1 MQIKALIFDLD
12 GTLVNS
18 LSDLAN
24 SVNFALSK
32 LGLPTHPISTYKP
45 RIGNGAIL
53 LIARSL
59 PKDKLHLA
67 DHALAIQQER
77 YAHHYDDEST
87 LYKDIDKL
95 ITKLCQIKI
104 PMAVLSNK
112 PDGHTRTIVDSMF
125 PENTF
130 KIIRGHLPTM
140 PLKPDATSSLSIAEE
155 FNIAPEQIAFIGDT
169 QVDIETAKQA
179 GMHPVGVTWGFRSK
193 EDLIEAGAKTIIET
207 PLELCTV
214 LALECPSVS

>member
-24 SVNFALSK
+24 SVNFALTT
-32 LGLPTHPISTYKP
+32 LGLPTHPISSYKP

-59 PKDKLHLA
+59 PANKLHLA
-67 DHALAIQQER
+67 ERALSIQQER
-77 YAHHYDDEST
+77 YARHYDDESS
-87 LYKDIDKL
+87 LYRDIDKL
-95 ITKLCQIKI
+95 IIKLCQIQI
-104 PMAVLSNK
+104 PMAILSNK
-112 PDGHTRTIVDSMF
+112 PDGHTQTIVDSMF
-125 PENTF
+125 PQNTF

-155 FNIAPEQIAFIGDT
+155 LNIAPEEMAFIGDT

-179 GMHPVGVTWGFRSK
+179 GMHPVGVTWGFRTK
-193 EDLIEAGAKTIIET
+193 EDLIEAGAKIIIET
-207 PLELCTV
+207 PLELCT
-214 LALECPSVS
+214 ALCLE